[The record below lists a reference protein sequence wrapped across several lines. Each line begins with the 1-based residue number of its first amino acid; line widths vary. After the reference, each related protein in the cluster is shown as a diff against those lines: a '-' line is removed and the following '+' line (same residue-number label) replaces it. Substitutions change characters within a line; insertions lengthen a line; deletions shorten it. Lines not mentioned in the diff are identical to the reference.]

1 MVSPVEI
8 QPGEQRPSST
18 GSIAVSE
25 RLIDERTAEI
35 AVDGE
40 LDLATAPHLKWPLLD
55 SLKAGRTRLLVNLS
69 GVTFI
74 DSTALSV
81 LVGAHRKLPEGA
93 RMAVVC
99 TNPNVLRIF
108 AVAGLDAA
116 FDIFPTPA
124 RALEYLREE
133 PTPPAGP
140 PSDEGQ
146 AQGR

>member
-8 QPGEQRPSST
+8 QPEEQHPSGEGYIS
-18 GSIAVSE
+18 VNE
-25 RLIDERTAEI
+25 RLLDEKTAEV
-35 AVDGE
+35 AVEGE
-40 LDLATAPHLKWPLLD
+40 LDLATAPNLKWPLLD

-69 GVTFI
+69 QVTFI

-81 LVGAHRKLPEGA
+81 LVGVHRKLPEDA

-116 FDIFPTPA
+116 FDIFPTA
-124 RALEYLREE
+124 EAALVYLRGGSAESPRTEE
-133 PTPPAGP
+133 QT
-140 PSDEGQ
+140 S
-146 AQGR
+146 GR

>member
-8 QPGEQRPSST
+8 QPGEQHHSGA
-18 GSIAVSE
+18 GSISVTE
-25 RLIDERTAEI
+25 RLIDERTAEV

-40 LDLATAPHLKWPLLD
+40 LDLATAPQLKWPLLD

-81 LVGAHRKLPEGA
+81 LVGAHRKLPMGA

-124 RALEYLREE
+124 RALEHLRGEPAEE
-133 PTPPAGP
+133 PSG
-140 PSDEGQ
+140 DEERIT
-146 AQGR
+146 GR